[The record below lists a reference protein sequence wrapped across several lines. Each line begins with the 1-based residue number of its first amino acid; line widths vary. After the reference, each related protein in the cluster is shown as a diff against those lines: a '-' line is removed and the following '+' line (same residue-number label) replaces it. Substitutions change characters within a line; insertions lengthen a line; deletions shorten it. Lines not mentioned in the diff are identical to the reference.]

1 MSKKSRKR
9 NKRLLAL
16 AGLIGVG
23 MAAKNKR
30 NASID
35 KGIKSAED
43 DSGSDMLS
51 KKTNYITKKDTSKSD
66 VAPVAEKVSVP
77 VGKMKGAGTDES
89 AIAGQKKRADYAK
102 NSRINAVNTS
112 EGPPSI
118 DNPYNSRVIK
128 GGRLGTVNYRKDGG
142 RAKLKSGGRAGLRS
156 GGKAIKKSMGKAL
169 RGGGKV
175 MR

>member
-1 MSKKSRKR
+1 MSAKSRKR

-16 AGLIGVG
+16 AGIITAGTL
-23 MAAKNKR
+23 AAKNKR

-66 VAPVAEKVSVP
+66 VAPVAKKDTSKNTGTKYKSRMLRKNPEADGKVMGP
-77 VGKMKGAGTDES
+77 GET
-89 AIAGQKKRADYAK
+89 AIFNAK
-102 NSRINAVNTS
+102 NKMPDTP
-112 EGPPSI
+112 PPSI
-118 DNPYNSRVIK
+118 DNPYSSRVIK
-128 GGRLGTVNYRKDGG
+128 GGRNFGNS
-142 RAKLKSGGRAGLRS
+142 RALKNGGRAGLKS